1 MPRRSAGRLR
11 RRSAA
16 ARLRVK
22 VGHPDD
28 STGSATIHSHIIVM
42 ATVSRGVKPYSGQP
56 QGVIRDSLHAPGS
69 TVAHPRHQS
78 PLPRDKP
85 AAQAPAIGASGTQRR
100 RRCAQETPRDGI
112 GQENTPV
119 APKACINS
127 ACERAGMYGA
137 RAHRKLASAQL
148 TRSSNA
154 QHRTDFKSKR
164 AQDCLCLCCPRCFC
178 FRRPCAGTLCL
189 PSRWATAQVPP
200 LLAPLSPPASSSS
213 THTHNT
219 QVPLSSI

>member
-16 ARLRVK
+16 TRLRVK

-69 TVAHPRHQS
+69 TVAHPRHLS

-85 AAQAPAIGASGTQRR
+85 AAQAPTDAALETQRTR
-100 RRCAQETPRDGI
+100 RSKQHTPRYHIGTHHGQGWLRHGQPKDG
-112 GQENTPV
+112 GQGVHALAAYTTGFKHLAAFGSSHKALLKYSSHVIVPGPSDSSPIDAFSPH
-119 APKACINS
+119 APCRPRS
-127 ACERAGMYGA
+127 SEYVFFRDGA
-137 RAHRKLASAQL
+137 R
-148 TRSSNA
+148 
-154 QHRTDFKSKR
+154 
-164 AQDCLCLCCPRCFC
+164 
-178 FRRPCAGTLCL
+178 
-189 PSRWATAQVPP
+189 V
-200 LLAPLSPPASSSS
+200 
-213 THTHNT
+213 
-219 QVPLSSI
+219 